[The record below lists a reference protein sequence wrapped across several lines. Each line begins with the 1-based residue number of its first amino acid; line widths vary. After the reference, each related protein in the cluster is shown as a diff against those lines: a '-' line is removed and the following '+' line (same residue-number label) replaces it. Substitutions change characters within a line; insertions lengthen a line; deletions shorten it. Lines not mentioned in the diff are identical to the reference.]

1 MKAQMVKNAVI
12 VPVGAKGGF
21 VLKRPP
27 TEGGREAL
35 QAEGIEC
42 YRMLVRGLLDVTDN
56 RDGETI
62 APPQN
67 VVRHDAD
74 DPYIVVA
81 ADKGTASFSD
91 IANALSAEYGYW
103 LKDAFASG
111 GSAGYDHTDSEEHT
125 SELQSLMRHSTA
137 VF

>member
-111 GSAGYDHTDSEEHT
+111 GSAGYRSEEHT
-125 SELQSLMRHSTA
+125 SELQSLMRNSYA
-137 VF
+137 VFCLK

>member
-1 MKAQMVKNAVI
+1 MKAQMGKNAVI

-81 ADKGTASFSD
+81 ADKGTASR
-91 IANALSAEYGYW
+91 
-103 LKDAFASG
+103 
-111 GSAGYDHTDSEEHT
+111 SEEHT
-125 SELQSLMRHSTA
+125 SELPSLMRISYA
-137 VF
+137 VFCLK